1 MTEKLPSTSFIVSMA
16 LLYGVASGAVVIMGL
31 GVVSLVTLNDTRFAP
46 LSQGPAIAAVIVAL
60 LVLMGALIV
69 VGLRRDNRL
78 RWARI
83 AGITGVVLLA
93 YLVGYAIV
101 SILTSGD
108 DGFLVALSSLF
119 LFVSPATLVIVV
131 ATVVATW
138 AYFGSVRWQAR
149 NAETRQYL
157 APED

>member
-31 GVVSLVTLNDTRFAP
+31 GVVSLVTLNDTPFAP

-60 LVLMGALIV
+60 LVLMGALIL

-138 AYFGSVRWQAR
+138 AYFGSLRWQAR
-149 NAETRQYL
+149 NAENKQYL

>member
-16 LLYGVASGAVVIMGL
+16 FLYGVAGGAVVILGL
-31 GVVSLVTLNDTRFAP
+31 GVVSLATLSDNPFAP
-46 LSQGPAIAAVIVAL
+46 LIQDPAIAAVIVAM

-69 VGLRRDNRL
+69 AGLRRDNRL

-119 LFVSPATLVIVV
+119 LFVSPATLVIVI

-138 AYFGSVRWQAR
+138 AYFGSLRWQAR
-149 NAETRQYL
+149 NAETKQYL

>member
-16 LLYGVASGAVVIMGL
+16 FLYGVAAGAVVILGL
-31 GVVSLVTLNDTRFAP
+31 GVVSLVTLSDNPFAP
-46 LSQGPAIAAVIVAL
+46 LAQGPAIAAAIVAML
-60 LVLMGALIV
+60 ILIGALIV
-69 VGLRRDNRL
+69 AGLRRDNRL

-119 LFVSPATLVIVV
+119 LFVSPATLVIVI

-138 AYFGSVRWQAR
+138 AYFGSLRWQAR
-149 NAETRQYL
+149 NAETKQYL

>member
-31 GVVSLVTLNDTRFAP
+31 GVVSLVTLNDTPFAP

-138 AYFGSVRWQAR
+138 AYFGSLRWQAR
-149 NAETRQYL
+149 NAETKQYL